1 MLTVYG
7 CANTRSTRVVWA
19 LEEANADYQYVPV
32 DVRAGAG
39 NQPDYLA
46 LNAAGK
52 VPTLVDSGFILTE
65 SAAIC
70 TYIADRFADAHLIPA
85 VGTHERATCHQW
97 CYFAMA
103 ELEQPLWTM
112 AKHRFALPRVH
123 RVPAILD
130 TARWEFAGAV
140 NILAASLGHRPFILG
155 AQFSV
160 ADILIGHT
168 LAWAHAWELP
178 LKDEHVQAYA
188 ARLWERPALD
198 RARRRE
204 QAESGLAN

>member
-19 LEEANADYQYVPV
+19 LEEANADYQYVPI
-32 DVRAGAG
+32 DLRSGAG

-46 LNAAGK
+46 LNVAGK

-70 TYIADRFADAHLIPA
+70 IYIADRFADACLIPA
-85 VGTHERATCHQW
+85 VGTQERATCNQW

-112 AKHRFALPRVH
+112 TKHRFALPRDH
-123 RVPAILD
+123 RVPAMLD

-140 NILAASLGHRPFILG
+140 NILASGLGHRPFILG
-155 AQFSV
+155 EQFSV
-160 ADILIGHT
+160 ADILIGHS
-168 LAWAHAWELP
+168 LAWARAYELP
-178 LKDEHVQAYA
+178 LKDEPIQAYA
-188 ARLWERPALD
+188 SRLWQRPALE
-198 RARRRE
+198 RARQRE
-204 QAESGLAN
+204 QAESV